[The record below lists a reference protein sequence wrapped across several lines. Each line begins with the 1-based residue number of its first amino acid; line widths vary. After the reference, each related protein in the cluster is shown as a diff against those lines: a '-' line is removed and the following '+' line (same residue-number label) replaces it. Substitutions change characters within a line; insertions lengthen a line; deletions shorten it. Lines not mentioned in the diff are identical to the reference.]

1 MSAVPEYR
9 FDADDQLERALIRL
23 CAMSPATVEQIH
35 EAQREHQMS
44 FAEAAVRLG
53 HATPHD
59 IDAAHAG
66 TRKLA
71 VIEKR
76 ALRPGPELIL
86 AHDPFHDHSERV
98 RALRTE
104 LLLRHEG
111 GGRANAL
118 AVMSPGAGEGRSRL
132 AAELAIAFSQLG
144 RPTLLVDA
152 DLRRPRQQQL
162 FGSESLQGLTQAI
175 ADGDPPYLQP
185 VENLP
190 HLSVLTAGQGAP
202 NPVELLSDGRFEL
215 LIDQW
220 RNRYEHVI
228 FDTSAVSQF
237 SDALAV
243 ATLVGRVLVVSR
255 AQHTSYKA
263 TRDMLRR
270 LAATQSQVLGAVVNH
285 Y

>member
-1 MSAVPEYR
+1 MSAVPEYQ

-23 CAMSPATVEQIH
+23 CGLNPTAVEQIH

-53 HATPHD
+53 YVAPHD
-59 IDAAHAG
+59 IDSAHAG

-76 ALRPGPELIL
+76 PLRPGPELMI

-98 RALRTE
+98 RSLRTE
-104 LLLRHEG
+104 LLLRHED
-111 GGRANAL
+111 RASANVV
-118 AVMSPGAGEGRSRL
+118 AVVSPGASEGRSRL

-152 DLRRPRQQQL
+152 DLRRPRQHRL
-162 FGSESLQGLTQAI
+162 FGSEAHQGLSQAI

-185 VENLP
+185 VEHLP
-190 HLSVLTAGQGAP
+190 HLSVLTAGQVAP

-220 RNRYEHVI
+220 RRRYEHVV
-228 FDTSAVSQF
+228 FDTSAVAEY

-243 ATLVGRVLVVSR
+243 ATLVGRVLLVTR
-255 AQHTSYKA
+255 AQHTPYKA
-263 TRDMLRR
+263 TREMLRR
-270 LAATQSQVLGAVVNH
+270 LAATQSRVVGAVINH
-285 Y
+285 F